1 MGGFPRSVAVIALT
15 PTNTLDSTDA
25 SRCRNV
31 ANGSIRTV
39 GRVMGMRKTPRSLRS
54 DAVRKSFGNNFDAA
68 TGKTVSAVASLI
80 AVASVSSGVHAQ
92 TPNLPPVN
100 VDAPKERPRPTASR
114 PTADQ
119 VRARNALRR
128 AAQRQQAATAPVA
141 NPSPGAPDRNPYAD
155 PAAPYKVDHVQAGGK
170 FPEKLVDT
178 PKSITVLSKEV
189 LEDKNATSLKTAILS
204 TAGVTLGTGEGG
216 NAFGDRFFIRGF
228 DARNDIFID
237 GVRDPG
243 VSVREN
249 FFTEQVEILRGPGSS
264 FSGRGIAG
272 GAINIVTKQAVTEK
286 SFYNMD
292 TSFGTDKTKRVTL
305 DVNQVINPT
314 FAVRAGGLFQDAGV
328 AGRDYVTDDR
338 SGFFIATTWKPID
351 AVKVTTDYIH
361 TYQHGIPDFGVPY
374 YRPGS
379 APYTT
384 TAGGPYPDFG
394 SNRNNFYGFVNRDF
408 FKVKQDIGTI
418 NSEIYVTPDLMLSD
432 KIRLSRSVNDYV
444 GTLAESPTA
453 PIPLT
458 AATVT
463 ANPQSRYQVTS
474 VLANQSE
481 ATYKFDTGGFRHTA
495 LGGVEVSR
503 ETSFIDKYAGLD
515 SELTTGP
522 KFTPGGSTSGVSVF
536 SPQYTFLNTF
546 DTPRMLGAPTNLSV
560 DTKSVYA
567 MDSANYRDLVILNGG
582 IRYDD
587 YTVKTSG
594 YGTVGGVQTFG
605 AQSAE
610 FGLPN
615 FNLGVTLKPLP
626 NGSVY
631 AAYATSSNPVGAEF
645 DGTSSAYG
653 GISPVLNGANT
664 QIFGPEKN
672 KAIELGTKWELFDRH
687 LLLTAALFQTE
698 KENARE
704 AQNVGS
710 TAAAA
715 KVPGCAY
722 NLPAGSGNVSCITAG
737 GAYRIRGIDLGVGGK
752 LTDKWSVFGGLV
764 LMQSEVTKSL
774 APSANTTLYPTNVGL
789 PLANIAH
796 QSFSML
802 SKYQLTDVWELGGQA
817 VYRSGIRGG
826 TLLAANQ
833 GTSIPDYWRFD
844 MFAEAKVDKHWTVK
858 LFVNNIFDKRYYDAL
873 YQSAT
878 PFVLEAPGRAAYLVV
893 SARY

>member
-1 MGGFPRSVAVIALT
+1 MGQVVAPKSLRSVAVFDEKFA
-15 PTNTLDSTDA
+15 
-25 SRCRNV
+25 V
-31 ANGSIRTV
+31 GS
-39 GRVMGMRKTPRSLRS
+39 
-54 DAVRKSFGNNFDAA
+54 
-68 TGKTVSAVASLI
+68 GKRVSAVAGLI
-80 AVASVSSGVHAQ
+80 AAASVSSGAQ
-92 TPNLPPVN
+92 AQQSNLPPVT
-100 VDAPKERPRPTASR
+100 VDAPVERPRPAASK
-114 PTADQ
+114 PTAEQ

-128 AAQRQQAATAPVA
+128 AAQRQQAAQAPVVNAAGPAADRDPYA
-141 NPSPGAPDRNPYAD
+141 NPE
-155 PAAPYKVDHVQAGGK
+155 APYMATRVQAGSK
-170 FPEKLVDT
+170 FPEPILNT
-178 PKSITVLSKEV
+178 PKSITVLTKDV
-189 LEDKNATSLKTAILS
+189 LEDKNATTLKQAILS

-264 FSGRGIAG
+264 FAGRGIAG
-272 GAINIVTKQAVTEK
+272 GAINIVTKQATTEK

-328 AGRDYVTDDR
+328 AGRDFTTDDR
-338 SGFFIATTWKPID
+338 SGAFIATTWKPVD
-351 AVKVTTDYIH
+351 AVKITTDYVH
-361 TYQHGIPDFGVPY
+361 TYLHGIPDFGVPY

-379 APYTT
+379 PAPGNVFSS

-408 FKVKQDIGTI
+408 FKVKQDFGTV

-432 KIRLSRSVNDYV
+432 KIRVSRSVNDYV
-444 GTLAESPTA
+444 GTLPESPTA

-458 AATVT
+458 AATLT
-463 ANPQSRYQVTS
+463 ANPQSRYQVTD
-474 VLANQSE
+474 VIANQSE

-495 LGGVEVSR
+495 LGGVEISR
-503 ETSFIDKYAGLD
+503 ETSFLDKYAGLN

-522 KFTPGGSTSGVSVF
+522 AFTPGGSTAGVSVF

-546 DTPRMLGAPTNLSV
+546 DAPRMLGAPTNFSI

-567 MDSANYRDLVILNGG
+567 LDSANYRDLIILNGG

-594 YGTVGGVQTFG
+594 YGTVGTTQVFG
-605 AQSAE
+605 SQSAE

-615 FNLGVTLKPLP
+615 FNLGLTLKPLP

-631 AAYATSSNPVGAEF
+631 VAYATSSNPVGAEL
-645 DGTSSAYG
+645 DGTSTAYG
-653 GISPVLNGANT
+653 NIAPVLSGGNN

-672 KAIELGTKWELFDRH
+672 TAIELGTKWELFDRH

-704 AQNVGS
+704 AQNI
-710 TAAAA
+710 TAATPAA
-715 KVPGCAY
+715 
-722 NLPAGSGNVSCITAG
+722 NIPAGCSYSPPAGVTSVSCITAG
-737 GAYRIRGIDLGVGGK
+737 AAYRIRGIDLGVGGK
-752 LTDKWSVFGGLV
+752 ITDKWSVFGGLV

-774 APSANTTLYPTNVGL
+774 APSPQPLLYPTNVGR

-802 SKYQLTDVWELGGQA
+802 TKYQLTDVWELGGQA
-817 VYRSGIRGG
+817 VYRSQIYGG

-833 GTSIPDYWRFD
+833 GTSIPGYWRFD
-844 MFAEAKVDKHWTVK
+844 AFAEAKVDKHWTVK
-858 LFVNNIFDKRYYDAL
+858 LFLNNIFDKRYYDAL

-878 PFVLEAPGRAAYLVV
+878 PFVLEAPGRAAYLVL